1 MVTARDVMT
10 PTTGFLGE
18 ADSVATAATMMRDLD
33 VSSVPVCNQYG
44 HLAGVL
50 TDRDIVVRCLA
61 VGRDP
66 YATTTRDVVDSHS
79 LAVSVDEP
87 VESALLTMAMHHL
100 RRLPVVEHGNL
111 VGMLADTDVA
121 QSLPDDSLGLLFARR
136 PA

>member
-18 ADSVATAATMMRDLD
+18 ADSVAAAATMMRDLD
-33 VSSVPVCNQYG
+33 VSSVPVCDQHG

-66 YATTTRDVVDSHS
+66 YATTTRDLVDDHT

-87 VESALLTMAMHHL
+87 LESALVTMATHHV

-121 QSLPDDSLGLLFARR
+121 QSIPDDALGLLFARR
-136 PA
+136 GA

>member
-18 ADSVATAATMMRDLD
+18 ADSVAMAATMMRDLD